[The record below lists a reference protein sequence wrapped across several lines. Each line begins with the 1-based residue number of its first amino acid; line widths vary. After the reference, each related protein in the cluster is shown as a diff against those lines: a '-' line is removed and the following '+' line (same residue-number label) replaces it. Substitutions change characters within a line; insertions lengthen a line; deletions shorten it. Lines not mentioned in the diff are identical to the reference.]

1 MGTLRDRQEPGAPC
15 REWLEVNTTRLAN
28 RGWALKTGG
37 ARGVLV
43 WTEQA
48 MIEKNWS
55 TIISAS
61 MEDMVVARRYLISG
75 RVQGVGFRFFT
86 EDVARREGVCGFVK
100 NLADGR
106 VEAVGEAER
115 EALERFELRLHQG
128 SSASRVDHVKTEEL
142 RPTGHHQ
149 DFVVRE

>member
-1 MGTLRDRQEPGAPC
+1 MG
-15 REWLEVNTTRLAN
+15 
-28 RGWALKTGG
+28 
-37 ARGVLV
+37 
-43 WTEQA
+43 
-48 MIEKNWS
+48 
-55 TIISAS
+55 
-61 MEDMVVARRYLISG
+61 DMVVARRYLISG

-142 RPTGHHQ
+142 RPTGYHQ